1 MQYAVAFLEGIITFI
16 SPCLLPMLPIYIS
29 YFAGGGERSTKK
41 TLLGALGFVSGFTVI
56 FVAMG
61 TLAGTIGSFLREYKG
76 AVNLISGLIVILFG
90 LNFLGIFK
98 MNLFRGGSKTLNS
111 HEMGFFPA
119 MLFGIIFSL
128 GWTPCVGA
136 FLGSALM
143 LASQQGHVIKG
154 MLMLLCYSLGLGIPF
169 LLSAI
174 LIDYLKSAF
183 NWIKKHYRIIN
194 TVSGCFLILVGILMA
209 TGTLGQKLAPNLL
222 ATQTPQE
229 TKSTE
234 ASTPTTQENESEKIL
249 APDFT
254 VYDLDG
260 NEVHLS
266 DFIGKSVV
274 LNFWASWCSPCK
286 MEMPDFNEKYLEIGE
301 EVQFLIINMTDG
313 FRETVETASAF
324 IAEQG
329 YSFPVFY
336 DTDQDAAATYGVYSL
351 PTTYFIDE
359 EGNAIAQATGAIDE
373 EILQQGIDMIISD
386 R

>member
-1 MQYAVAFLEGIITFI
+1 MNKKKIIMI
-16 SPCLLPMLPIYIS
+16 LVLV
-29 YFAGGGERSTKK
+29 
-41 TLLGALGFVSGFTVI
+41 FV
-56 FVAMG
+56 
-61 TLAGTIGSFLREYKG
+61 
-76 AVNLISGLIVILFG
+76 
-90 LNFLGIFK
+90 
-98 MNLFRGGSKTLNS
+98 
-111 HEMGFFPA
+111 
-119 MLFGIIFSL
+119 
-128 GWTPCVGA
+128 
-136 FLGSALM
+136 
-143 LASQQGHVIKG
+143 
-154 MLMLLCYSLGLGIPF
+154 
-169 LLSAI
+169 
-174 LIDYLKSAF
+174 
-183 NWIKKHYRIIN
+183 
-194 TVSGCFLILVGILMA
+194 LILGGAGILYKQ
-209 TGTLGQKLAPNLL
+209 LGQKLAPNLL

-229 TKSTE
+229 TESTE
-234 ASTPTTQENESEKIL
+234 ASTPTTQENEQENESEKIL

-266 DFIGKSVV
+266 DYIGKSVV

-313 FRETVETASAF
+313 SRETVETASAF